1 MKEDCKSSKWTVN
14 KTFVGVSILGFVT
27 KDLNRFNKLCKTINS
42 INIHRQMNKINKV
55 AIRASYY
62 LYIQRNS
69 ELSNHIILKFYWS
82 FPGETKHVI
91 VILTS

>member
-42 INIHRQMNKINKV
+42 INIHTQVNKINKV

-69 ELSNHIILKFYWS
+69 ELSNHIILKFY
-82 FPGETKHVI
+82 
-91 VILTS
+91 

>member
-27 KDLNRFNKLCKTINS
+27 KDLNRFNKPCKTINS
-42 INIHRQMNKINKV
+42 INIHTQVNKINKV

-62 LYIQRNS
+62 LYIQ
-69 ELSNHIILKFYWS
+69 
-82 FPGETKHVI
+82 
-91 VILTS
+91 